1 MPKPVK
7 PIQTHVYLM
16 SKKQNINP
24 DGKKLLLTISQSGKI
39 EEFSSF
45 KKDGIEEI
53 KTDIAGVIEKNLEEI
68 IKARI
73 CCR

>member
-16 SKKQNINP
+16 SKKQNVNQ
-24 DGKKLLLTISQSGKI
+24 DGKKLLLTISQSGNI
-39 EEFSSF
+39 EESSSF
-45 KKDGIEEI
+45 KKDDIAEI
-53 KTDIAGVIEKNLEEI
+53 KTEIAEVAEKNLEEI